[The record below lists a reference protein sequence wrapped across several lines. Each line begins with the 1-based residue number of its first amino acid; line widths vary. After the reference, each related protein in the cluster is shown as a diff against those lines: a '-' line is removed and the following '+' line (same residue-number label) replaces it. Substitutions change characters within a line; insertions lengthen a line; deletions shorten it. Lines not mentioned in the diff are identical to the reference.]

1 MARLVVYILPLGYG
15 VGSFTR
21 QPQIQ
26 KFFGIAAVV
35 LVVGLLNALGL
46 TALIKK
52 LRKNKP

>member
-15 VGSFTR
+15 VGLFTR

-35 LVVGLLNALGL
+35 LVVGLLTALGL